1 MTAHRPTRGLAAV
14 IGIGVLSALLA
25 GCSGDPGADPTASAP
40 EPEPVPTVTVTAT
53 ETAEAQTAPDFG
65 FTFFEQAQLGHTFAQ
80 AGAALH
86 MPVIGMDSCPYY
98 GAIWVTDAASTYA
111 YTDAGNPG
119 SGISLFYTIGLT
131 GTASDPWPRN
141 AEGVGVGST
150 QAEVLAAYPDAVT
163 TSMTDLGAGDLT
175 VITVDDPDSDS
186 RYAFGFYAGSTT
198 VDLLQWG
205 QHAGG
210 QWSHLCGGF

>member
-1 MTAHRPTRGLAAV
+1 MRRSLTAIAFAASTAVLLAA
-14 IGIGVLSALLA
+14 
-25 GCSGDPGADPTASAP
+25 CSGGPGDSPSASAP

-53 ETAEAQTAPDFG
+53 ATPEPETAPDFG
-65 FTFFEQAQLGHTFAQ
+65 FTFFEQANVGDTFAE

-86 MPVIGMDSCPYY
+86 MPVIGMDACPYY
-98 GAIWVTDAASTYA
+98 GAVWNTDAASTYA
-111 YTDAGNPG
+111 FTDFEDPGAG
-119 SGISLFYTIGLT
+119 IEFFYTLGLT

-150 QAEVLAAYPDAVT
+150 QAEVLAAYPDAVVEEAN
-163 TSMTDLGAGDLT
+163 DLGVGDLT
-175 VITVDDPDSDS
+175 RILVEDPDSDA
-186 RYAFGFYAGSTT
+186 RYAFAFYPGSST

-205 QHAGG
+205 INAGG